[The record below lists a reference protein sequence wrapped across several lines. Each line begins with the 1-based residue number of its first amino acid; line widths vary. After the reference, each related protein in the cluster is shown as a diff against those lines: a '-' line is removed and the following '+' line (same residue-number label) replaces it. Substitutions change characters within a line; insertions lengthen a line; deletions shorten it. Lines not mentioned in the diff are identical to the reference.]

1 MNEENKQ
8 TVSLRTIFVTFL
20 RIGLFTF
27 GGGYAMVPLIEY
39 EMVEKYRW
47 IDGKEIIDI
56 IAVAAAAPGVIA
68 VNTATFVGYRIAGF
82 KGALMATLGMIT
94 PSYFII
100 CTISLFY
107 QQFKDLEWVTYGF
120 SGIRAGVIVLLL
132 GAVVEMGKKFNYT
145 AMGVLILVITFIL
158 ATFTEVNVIF
168 LLLGAGVAG
177 MVFQVFFNRD
187 AVSEHEKGENE

>member
-1 MNEENKQ
+1 VNEEQKQ
-8 TVSLRTIFVTFL
+8 TVSLKTIFITFL
-20 RIGLFTF
+20 KIGLFTF

-39 EMVEKYRW
+39 EMVEKYHW
-47 IDGKEIIDI
+47 IDSKEIIDI

-68 VNTATFVGYRIAGF
+68 VNTATFVGYRIAGL
-82 KGALMATLGMIT
+82 KGALTATLGMIT

-132 GAVVEMGKKFNYT
+132 GAVIEMAKKFDRT
-145 AMGVLILVITFIL
+145 AIGVLILLITFVL

-168 LLLGAGVAG
+168 LLLGGGLTG
-177 MVFQVFFNRD
+177 MIFQVFFNRD
-187 AVSEHEKGENE
+187 VVSEHEKGENE